1 MKKII
6 FTALLLFLGF
16 EAYSQGKIISKED
29 ADKLFGP
36 VLISKVFLTEGFQ
49 TTINKSKEVVMF
61 KMIDKEVYILNNNR
75 DALLPEKAKVDSS
88 EVFSVYSLSVLD
100 ELLKNGGK
108 DTTYVEERD
117 SVLTLTNGSL
127 TVEYSKPCPPDC
139 N

>member
-6 FTALLLFLGF
+6 FTVLLLFLGF

-36 VLISKVFLTEGFQ
+36 VLISKVFPTEGLQ
-49 TTINKSKEVVMF
+49 TTINKSKEIVMF
-61 KMIDKEVYILNNNR
+61 KMINKEVYILNNDR
-75 DALLPEKAKVDSS
+75 DVLLPGKVKIDSS
-88 EVFSVYSLSVLD
+88 EVFSVYSLSVLQ
-100 ELLKNGGK
+100 ELMKNGGK

-127 TVEYSKPCPPDC
+127 TVEYSIPCPPNC